1 MMFDDE
7 LATFASETVR
17 QFADAKFRI
26 ASAESCTGGLIG
38 ACITSVSGSSAVFDY
53 GFITYSNEAKTSMLG
68 VPADLIE
75 QHGAVSPQV
84 ASEMAIG
91 AIRNSNA
98 DAAVA
103 VTGIAGPG
111 GATESKPVGLVYIA
125 VATRA
130 DDGAFVEDFNF
141 GEIGRDEVRRETVKE
156 ALEMLLAYGLDD
168 EPDVTT
174 A

>member
-1 MMFDDE
+1 
-7 LATFASETVR
+7 
-17 QFADAKFRI
+17 
-26 ASAESCTGGLIG
+26 
-38 ACITSVSGSSAVFDY
+38 
-53 GFITYSNEAKTSMLG
+53 
-68 VPADLIE
+68 
-75 QHGAVSPQV
+75 
-84 ASEMAIG
+84 MAIG